1 MHVQVNA
8 GSDVKT
14 NENWQAEIEAIVS
27 GALTRFDGQLT
38 SVEVFISDENSRAKE
53 GDADKRCVIEARL
66 AGMKPIAVRTFA
78 STFEAAVAEGAEKL
92 ERTLESHLGRLADKH
107 GRVSQS
113 GDPVLGQL
121 SGELPPLEGRQAVQ

>member
-14 NENWQAEIEAIVS
+14 NETWQAEIGAIVS
-27 GALTRFDGQLT
+27 GTLDRFERQLT
-38 SVEVFISDENSRAKE
+38 SVEVFISDENSREKE

-66 AGMKPIAVRTFA
+66 AGMKPIAVRTSA
-78 STFEAAVAEGAEKL
+78 PTFEAAVTNCAEKM
-92 ERTLESHLGRLADKH
+92 ERTLESHLGRLADKD

-113 GDPVLGQL
+113 GDPVLGEL
-121 SGELPPLEGRQAVQ
+121 GGELPRTENYVSE